1 MPLSSVVPEVRKP
14 APSVDLLCIPQSRFK
29 RPGVWIHFD
38 QMAGEKNS
46 ARTLIAKVL
55 QQGTSGLPSRRRLA
69 AELEELWG
77 GGFQLGGRRVGDWH
91 RITLGL
97 RWTAAGLLPSDA
109 GDLTQPVFD
118 FGRKVLVD
126 PQRGERGEIVPRGI
140 FERERSELLRE
151 IEVLPEDRSAWAD
164 ELFLQE
170 MCGGE
175 PCAFSPWGRK
185 EDVEKAEA
193 DDLESARLGMIDSS
207 LITVLAAGPV
217 DFSALET
224 SLLSWLGERKGSDL
238 LRELPLVKS
247 PGDLRESYREADVD
261 QSRFRFG
268 FRVPHPSSL
277 VEKEAQSLAA
287 AVLGGGSQ
295 GRLFRI
301 IREERSLAY
310 GIYASLQPFKGLLL
324 VEAGIDGA
332 SFEEVRDEVL
342 CQVKD
347 LAENGPDEEELNRA
361 KIGTLQRWEGVGDTA
376 PGLAAYWGSEHL
388 LGSMSS
394 PEARALMM
402 DKVDADAIARAAAT
416 WLPDTVFLL
425 GSR

>member
-1 MPLSSVVPEVRKP
+1 M
-14 APSVDLLCIPQSRFK
+14 
-29 RPGVWIHFD
+29 
-38 QMAGEKNS
+38 
-46 ARTLIAKVL
+46 
-55 QQGTSGLPSRRRLA
+55 
-69 AELEELWG
+69 
-77 GGFQLGGRRVGDWH
+77 
-91 RITLGL
+91 
-97 RWTAAGLLPSDA
+97 
-109 GDLTQPVFD
+109 
-118 FGRKVLVD
+118 
-126 PQRGERGEIVPRGI
+126 
-140 FERERSELLRE
+140 
-151 IEVLPEDRSAWAD
+151 
-164 ELFLQE
+164 
-170 MCGGE
+170 
-175 PCAFSPWGRK
+175 
-185 EDVEKAEA
+185 
-193 DDLESARLGMIDSS
+193 
-207 LITVLAAGPV
+207 
-217 DFSALET
+217 
-224 SLLSWLGERKGSDL
+224 
-238 LRELPLVKS
+238 
-247 PGDLRESYREADVD
+247 
-261 QSRFRFG
+261 
-268 FRVPHPSSL
+268 PHPSSL